1 MFEIIQILDKKRK
14 QKFYLMTFFLLAGML
29 LDIFSLA
36 LLLPL
41 IELILGN
48 NTNFLTEQVYAIS
61 KTFFEGRVL
70 LPFSIFVILIY
81 SFKAIYSIYLSYR
94 QNRFISNLI
103 RDTSNKLF
111 SFYLQQNYSYHV
123 QTNSAEVIRNLNS
136 DLFHFSTY
144 LRSIIFLYTEIG
156 FVLSTLTLLIFLN
169 PLVSSGTI
177 LFFVVI
183 IFIYYTNFK
192 NKLNSLGDKKQ
203 KVALEYNKII
213 LETSSSIKEIKVNQK
228 EHFFHNLL
236 AKETKNLWDIDSTL
250 NTFLQTPRYVL
261 ELISI
266 LAIFVLLFFINFREG
281 IETDFYSF
289 LGVFIA
295 SVFKLIPSANKILN
309 SLQNI
314 KFSNSAIFS
323 VKSKIKNQTK
333 NAEIFEVKNFDTL
346 ELKNISFSYKKNE
359 KVLKD
364 INIKIEKGD
373 FIGIKGESGSGKTT
387 LIDIILGLQQPEI
400 GEIKIN
406 GKSNVSFKKGYV
418 PQNSSILDI
427 SIRDNVA
434 FGIKREDQD
443 FEQII
448 KSLEKAEILSFVN
461 QKEQGLDFM
470 VGENGGKLSGGQ
482 KQRLGL
488 ARALYSKP
496 DLLILDEPTSALD
509 SETENAI
516 LKTFKNL
523 SGEITI
529 ILISHNESVLKVCDN
544 TYQIQ
549 NKNLIQC

>member
-1 MFEIIQILDKKRK
+1 MAV
-14 QKFYLMTFFLLAGML
+14 FLLAGML

-36 LLLPL
+36 TLVPL

-48 NTNFLTEQVYAIS
+48 NSNILTTQVLLFTDKYFNGKA
-61 KTFFEGRVL
+61 L
-70 LPFSIFVILIY
+70 LPFSLFVILV
-81 SFKAIYSIYLSYR
+81 FTTKTVYSIYLSYR

-144 LRSIIFLYTEIG
+144 LRAIMSLYTEIG

-169 PLVSSGTI
+169 PLVSTGTI

-183 IFIYYTNFK
+183 IFIYYTYFK

-213 LETSSSIKEIKVNQK
+213 IETSSSIKEIKVNQK
-228 EHFFHNLL
+228 EFFFHNLL

-266 LAIFVLLFFINFREG
+266 LAIFVLLFLINAREG
-281 IETDFYSF
+281 IEKDFYSF

-314 KFSNSAIFS
+314 KFSNSAIFA

-333 NAEIFEVKNFDTL
+333 NAEIFDFKNFDTL
-346 ELKNISFSYKKNE
+346 ELKNISFGYKKNE

-364 INIKIEKGD
+364 INIKIKKGD

-387 LIDIILGLQQPEI
+387 LIDIILGLQQPES

-406 GKSNVSFKKGYV
+406 GKSNISLKKGYV

-427 SIRDNVA
+427 PIRDNVA

-448 KSLEKAEILSFVN
+448 KSLEKAEIFSFVN

-488 ARALYSKP
+488 ARALYFKP

-516 LKTFKNL
+516 LKTFQNL
-523 SGEITI
+523 SVEITI

-544 TYQIQ
+544 KYQIQ
-549 NKNLIQC
+549 NKVLIQC

>member
-1 MFEIIQILDKKRK
+1 
-14 QKFYLMTFFLLAGML
+14 ML
-29 LDIFSLA
+29 LDVFSLA

-81 SFKAIYSIYLSYR
+81 SFKAIYSIYLSYK

-144 LRSIIFLYTEIG
+144 LRSIMFLFTEIG
-156 FVLSTLTLLIFLN
+156 FVLSTLILLIFLN
-169 PLVSSGTI
+169 PIVSSGTI
-177 LFFVVI
+177 IFFVLI
-183 IFIYYTNFK
+183 IFIYYAVFK

-333 NAEIFEVKNFDTL
+333 NVEIFEVKNFDTL

-448 KSLEKAEILSFVN
+448 KSLEKAEIFSFVN

-509 SETENAI
+509 SETESAI
-516 LKTFKNL
+516 LKTFQNL
-523 SGEITI
+523 SEEITI
-529 ILISHNESVLKVCDN
+529 ILISHNESVLNVCDK

>member
-29 LDIFSLA
+29 LDVFSLA

-61 KTFFEGRVL
+61 KTFFEGRVM
-70 LPFSIFVILIY
+70 LPFSTFVILIY
-81 SFKAIYSIYLSYR
+81 SFKAIYSVYLSYR

-144 LRSIIFLYTEIG
+144 LRAIMFLYTEIG
-156 FVLSTLTLLIFLN
+156 FVLSTLILLIFLN

-192 NKLNSLGDKKQ
+192 NKLNYLGDKKQ
-203 KVALEYNKII
+203 KVALQYNKII

-266 LAIFVLLFFINFREG
+266 LAIFVLLFFINVREG

-333 NAEIFEVKNFDTL
+333 KAENFEVKNFDTL

-364 INIKIEKGD
+364 INIKIKKGD

-448 KSLEKAEILSFVN
+448 KSLEKAEIFSFVN
-461 QKEQGLDFM
+461 QKEQGLDFI

-516 LKTFKNL
+516 LKTFQNL

-529 ILISHNESVLKVCDN
+529 ILISHNESVLNACDN

-549 NKNLIQC
+549 NKNIIQC

>member
-29 LDIFSLA
+29 LDVFSLA

-61 KTFFEGRVL
+61 KTFFEGGVL

-144 LRSIIFLYTEIG
+144 LRAIMFLYTEIG

-169 PLVSSGTI
+169 PLVSTGTI

-266 LAIFVLLFFINFREG
+266 LAIFVLLFFINVGEG

-333 NAEIFEVKNFDTL
+333 NVEIFEVKNFDTL

-364 INIKIEKGD
+364 INIKIEKGE
-373 FIGIKGESGSGKTT
+373 FVGIKGESGSGKTT
-387 LIDIILGLQQPEI
+387 LIDIILGLQLPKK
-400 GEIKIN
+400 GKLLIN
-406 GKSNVSFKKGYV
+406 GKVETTFKKGYV
-418 PQNSSILDI
+418 PQNTSVLDI

-434 FGIKREDQD
+434 FGIEREKQD
-443 FEQII
+443 SEKII
-448 KSLEKAEILSFVN
+448 MSLRKAEILSFFN
-461 QKEQGLDFM
+461 GKEESIDFIA
-470 VGENGGKLSGGQ
+470 GENGSKLSGGQ
-482 KQRLGL
+482 KQRIGL
-488 ARALYSKP
+488 ARALYLDP
-496 DLLILDEPTSALD
+496 DVLLLDEPTSALD
-509 SETENAI
+509 GETEKAI
-516 LKTFKNL
+516 LNTLQKL
-523 SGEITI
+523 SGEMTI
-529 ILISHNESVLKVCDN
+529 ILISHNESLLNGCQKI
-544 TYQIQ
+544 YKLE
-549 NKNLIQC
+549 NKNLVLC

>member
-29 LDIFSLA
+29 LDVFSLA

-61 KTFFEGRVL
+61 KTFFEGGVL

-81 SFKAIYSIYLSYR
+81 SFKAIYSIYLLYR

-144 LRSIIFLYTEIG
+144 LRSIMFLYTEIG

-169 PLVSSGTI
+169 PLVSTGTI

-266 LAIFVLLFFINFREG
+266 LAIFVLLFFINVGEG

-333 NAEIFEVKNFDTL
+333 NVEIFEVKNFDTL

-364 INIKIEKGD
+364 INIKIEKSD

-461 QKEQGLDFM
+461 QKEQGLDFI

-529 ILISHNESVLKVCDN
+529 ILISHNESVLNVCDK

>member
-29 LDIFSLA
+29 LDVFSLA

-144 LRSIIFLYTEIG
+144 LRSIMFLYTEIG

-169 PLVSSGTI
+169 PLVSTGTI

-266 LAIFVLLFFINFREG
+266 LAIFVLLFFINVGEG

>member
-14 QKFYLMTFFLLAGML
+14 QKFYLMTFFLMAGML
-29 LDIFSLA
+29 LDVFSLA

-48 NTNFLTEQVYAIS
+48 NTNFLTEQVYTIS
-61 KTFFEGRVL
+61 KTFFEGSVL
-70 LPFSIFVILIY
+70 IPFSVFVILIY
-81 SFKAIYSIYLSYR
+81 SFKAICSIYLSYR

-103 RDTSNKLF
+103 RDTSNNLF
-111 SFYLQQNYSYHV
+111 SFYLKQNYSYHV
-123 QTNSAEVIRNLNS
+123 KTNSAEVIRNLNS
-136 DLFHFSTY
+136 DLFNFATY
-144 LRSIIFLYTEIG
+144 LRSFMFLYTEIG

-169 PLVSSGTI
+169 PIVSTGTI
-177 LFFVVI
+177 SFFVVI
-183 IFIYYTNFK
+183 IFVYYAIFK
-192 NKLNSLGDKKQ
+192 NKLNYLGKQ
-203 KVALEYNKII
+203 QQKTALQYNKIV
-213 LETSSSIKEIKVNQK
+213 LETTSSIKEIKVNQK
-228 EHFFHNLL
+228 EHFFDNLL
-236 AKETKNLWDIDSTL
+236 VKETKNLWYIDSIL

-266 LAIFVLLFFINFREG
+266 LAILILLFFVSIGDGFETNFH
-281 IETDFYSF
+281 SF

-295 SVFKLIPSANKILN
+295 SVFKLIPSANKIIN
-309 SLQNI
+309 SFQNI
-314 KFSNSAIFS
+314 KFSNSAMFS
-323 VKSKIKNQTK
+323 IKSKIKNQTK
-333 NAEIFEVKNFDTL
+333 NTEISEVKNFDRL

-364 INIKIEKGD
+364 INLKIKKGD

-387 LIDIILGLQQPEI
+387 LIDIMLGLQQPKI
-400 GEIKIN
+400 GEIRIN

-418 PQNSSILDI
+418 PQNSSILDT

-434 FGIKREDQD
+434 FGIKPEDQD

-448 KSLEKAEILSFVN
+448 EALEKAEILSFVN
-461 QKEQGLDFM
+461 QKEQGLDFV

-516 LKTFKNL
+516 LKTFQNL

>member
-29 LDIFSLA
+29 LDVFSLA

-144 LRSIIFLYTEIG
+144 LRSIMFLYTEIG

-169 PLVSSGTI
+169 PLVSTGTI

-266 LAIFVLLFFINFREG
+266 LAIFVLLFFINVGEG

-333 NAEIFEVKNFDTL
+333 NVEIFEVKNFDTL

-529 ILISHNESVLKVCDN
+529 ILISHNESVLNVCDK

>member
-266 LAIFVLLFFINFREG
+266 LAIFVLLFFINTREG

>member
-1 MFEIIQILDKKRK
+1 MFEILQILDSVRKK
-14 QKFYLMTFFLLAGML
+14 KFYLMAVFLLAGML

-36 LLLPL
+36 TLVPL

-48 NTNFLTEQVYAIS
+48 NSNILTTQVLLFTDKYFNGKA
-61 KTFFEGRVL
+61 L
-70 LPFSIFVILIY
+70 LPFSLFVILV
-81 SFKAIYSIYLSYR
+81 FTTKTVYSIYLSYR

-144 LRSIIFLYTEIG
+144 LRAIMSLYTEIG

-169 PLVSSGTI
+169 PLVSTGTI

-213 LETSSSIKEIKVNQK
+213 IETSSSIKEIKVNQK
-228 EHFFHNLL
+228 EFFFHNLL

-266 LAIFVLLFFINFREG
+266 LAIFVLLFLINAREG
-281 IETDFYSF
+281 IEKDFYSF

-314 KFSNSAIFS
+314 KFSNSAIFA

-333 NAEIFEVKNFDTL
+333 NAEIFDFKNFDTL
-346 ELKNISFSYKKNE
+346 ELKNISFGYKKNE

-364 INIKIEKGD
+364 INIKIKKGD

-387 LIDIILGLQQPEI
+387 LIDIILGLQQPES

-406 GKSNVSFKKGYV
+406 GKSNISLKKGYV

-427 SIRDNVA
+427 PIRDNVA

-448 KSLEKAEILSFVN
+448 KSLEKAEIFSFVN

-488 ARALYSKP
+488 ARALYFKP

-516 LKTFKNL
+516 LKTFQNL
-523 SGEITI
+523 SVEITI

-544 TYQIQ
+544 KYQIQ
-549 NKNLIQC
+549 NKVLIQC

>member
-169 PLVSSGTI
+169 PLVSTGTI

-333 NAEIFEVKNFDTL
+333 NVEIFEVKNFDTL

-516 LKTFKNL
+516 LKTFQNL

-529 ILISHNESVLKVCDN
+529 ILISHNESVLNVCDK